1 MIPKQFHNIEIRQ
14 QIFSQLSEDC
24 YEDLVFAVISD
35 FLFFLPINMI
45 DILPTHL
52 GQFNPAKQVCRDGV
66 FYHQNGINI
75 TWKNDNGLVTRTLS
89 IMRGNGWYDT
99 VVMMEKM
106 FMMQPTVYFNQPLF
120 TRVHQRKSVPV
131 LRSWFTNKYK
141 KYVQDIGL
149 NPTKHTWR
157 GDPNDTTLYI
167 SNPFTCQFHGPIT
180 MANNYYC
187 NRC

>member
-1 MIPKQFHNIEIRQ
+1 
-14 QIFSQLSEDC
+14 
-24 YEDLVFAVISD
+24 
-35 FLFFLPINMI
+35 MI

-52 GQFNPAKQVCRDGV
+52 GQFNPAKQICRDGV
-66 FYHQNGINI
+66 FHHQNGINL
-75 TWKNDNGLVTRTLS
+75 TWKNDNGVVTRTLS

-106 FMMQPTVYFNQPLF
+106 FVMQPTVYFNQPLF

-131 LRSWFTNKYK
+131 LSSWFTNKYK
-141 KYVQDIGL
+141 KCIQDIGL

-157 GDPNDTTLYI
+157 GDPNDTTLFI
-167 SNPFTCQFHGPIT
+167 SNPFICHFHGSIT